1 MRVGVVGAGIG
12 GLAVAAAFA
21 RGGTEVV
28 VFERPGVAP
37 VGAGISLFGNG
48 LRALDAIG
56 VGEAVRA
63 LGGPPEL
70 PAGIRTPGGRWLTRT
85 PPSTTADLRVVH
97 RSDLHAILMAAV
109 PTVQH
114 DTVVEVS
121 TTADGAAVVLESGLR
136 HDFDIVVGA
145 DGIGS
150 RIRSTLFEDPGIR
163 YAGYTAWRGVT
174 TEPVSVTDAGE
185 SWGRGE
191 RFGIAP
197 MGDGRV
203 YWFAV
208 ANAPA
213 GGSNS
218 EESDEVTRRFAPW
231 HAPIAD
237 LLRATDP
244 RSILRN
250 DILELARPS
259 ATLVTGRV
267 ALIGDAAHAMTPNL
281 GQGGNQALEDAVTLA
296 ALVADGNATATGSAI
311 AAGLSHY
318 DSVRRARTEPIAR
331 RSRQLGRI
339 AQTDGR
345 VAAGLRNA
353 VIRMT
358 PARTVLRAAE
368 KLQTWRPPEPLRDR
382 PRPAAAREPGPDKD

>member
-12 GLAVAAAFA
+12 GLAVAAAFTRA
-21 RGGTEVV
+21 GTEVV
-28 VFERPGVAP
+28 IFERPGAATA
-37 VGAGISLFGNG
+37 GAGISLFGNG

-56 VGEAVRA
+56 VGAAVRA
-63 LGGPPEL
+63 LGRPPDL

-109 PTVQH
+109 PAVQR
-114 DTVVEVS
+114 DTVAEVS
-121 TTADGAAVVLESGLR
+121 TTADGAAVVLESGQR
-136 HDFDIVVGA
+136 HEFDIVVGA

-150 RIRSTLFEDPGIR
+150 RIRSALFEDPGIR

-174 TEPVSVTDAGE
+174 AEPVSVTDAGE
-185 SWGRGE
+185 TWGTGE

-208 ANAPA
+208 ASGPA
-213 GGSNS
+213 GGSAS
-218 EESDEVTRRFAPW
+218 EESVDVTQRFAPW

-250 DILELARPS
+250 DILELARPLAS
-259 ATLVTGRV
+259 FVTGRV
-267 ALIGDAAHAMTPNL
+267 ALIGDAAHAMTRIWGRAATRRWRTPSPWPRSSR
-281 GQGGNQALEDAVTLA
+281 AETLPQPGA
-296 ALVADGNATATGSAI
+296 PSQ
-311 AAGLSHY
+311 
-318 DSVRRARTEPIAR
+318 P
-331 RSRQLGRI
+331 RSRSTTRSAGPGRHRSP
-339 AQTDGR
+339 GGPGNS
-345 VAAGLRNA
+345 AGSPRS
-353 VIRMT
+353 T
-358 PARTVLRAAE
+358 ARS
-368 KLQTWRPPEPLRDR
+368 PPGC
-382 PRPAAAREPGPDKD
+382 ATQ